1 MTIHGLQKLTLLDF
15 PGKTACTVFTGGCNL
30 RCPFCH
36 NGDLVLHPTSFPV
49 VPEDEVYALLEKRR
63 HTLEGVCIT
72 GGEPMLQKD
81 LPSFCERIKQMGFAV
96 KIDTN
101 GFFPMQLKYIV
112 NSGLADYVAMDVKNT
127 WEKYPETVGIPGLD
141 VFKAKESVSFLKGCG
156 IPHEFRTTVCRPFHE
171 PEDPVAIA
179 SMLGPD
185 QPYFLQSFK
194 ASEAIL
200 GEGVASGFSPSEMK
214 DILVAVRRVH
224 PSAALRGVDV

>member
-1 MTIHGLQKLTLLDF
+1 MTIHGFQKLTLLDF

-36 NGDLVLHPTSFPV
+36 NGDLVLHPASFPI
-49 VPEDEVYALLEKRR
+49 VPEEEVFTLLEKRK

-81 LPSFCERIKQMGFAV
+81 LPFFCEKIKDMGFSV

-112 NSGLADYVAMDVKNT
+112 NSGLVDYVAMDVKNT
-127 WEKYPETVGIPGLD
+127 WEKYPETVGLPKLTTE
-141 VFKAKESVSFLKGCG
+141 KAKESVVFLKTCG
-156 IPHEFRTTVCRPFHE
+156 IPHEFRTTVCRPYHE
-171 PEDPVAIA
+171 TADLVAIA
-179 SMLGPD
+179 TMLGPD
-185 QPYFLQSFK
+185 QPYFLQSFR

-200 GEGVASGFSPSEMK
+200 DGTVCSGYSPSEMK
-214 DILVAVRRVH
+214 AMWEAVRTVH
-224 PSAALRGVDV
+224 PTVTLRGVDI

>member
-1 MTIHGLQKLTLLDF
+1 MTIHGFQKLTLLDF

-36 NGDLVLHPTSFPV
+36 NGDLVLHPAQFPV
-49 VPEDEVYALLEKRR
+49 FSEDEIFALLEKRK

-81 LPSFCERIKQMGFAV
+81 LPFFCEKIKTMGFAV

-127 WEKYPETVGIPGLD
+127 WDKYPETVGLPGLD
-141 VFKAKESVSFLKGCG
+141 VTKAKDSVAFLKTCG
-156 IPHEFRTTVCRPFHE
+156 LPHEFRTTVCRPYHE
-171 PEDPVAIA
+171 TADLVAIA
-179 SMLGPD
+179 AMLGAD
-185 QPYFLQSFK
+185 HPYFLQGFK
-194 ASEAIL
+194 ASDALL
-200 GEGVASGFSPSEMK
+200 GGSACQGFAPSEMK
-214 DILVAVRRVH
+214 AMLEAVRAVH
-224 PSAALRGVDV
+224 PQISLRGVDI

>member
-36 NGDLVLHPTSFPV
+36 NGDLVLHPTQFPV
-49 VPEDEVYALLEKRR
+49 VPEEEIFALLEKRK

-81 LPSFCERIKQMGFAV
+81 LPFFCEKIKNMGFSV

-101 GFFPMQLKYIV
+101 GFFPLQLKYIV
-112 NSGLADYVAMDVKNT
+112 NNGLADYVAMDIKNT
-127 WEKYPETVGIPGLD
+127 WEKYAETVGIPAIST
-141 VFKAKESVSFLKGCG
+141 KNAQESVTFLMNCG

-171 PEDPVAIA
+171 TKDLIAIA
-179 SMLGPD
+179 TMLGPD
-185 QPYFLQSFK
+185 QPYFLQGFK
-194 ASEAIL
+194 ASEALL
-200 GEGVASGFSPSEMK
+200 GGTLCQGYTPSEMK
-214 DILVAVRRVH
+214 NILEAVRTVH
-224 PSAALRGVDV
+224 PQVSLRGVDL

>member
-1 MTIHGLQKLTLLDF
+1 MTIHGFQKLTLLDF

-36 NGDLVLHPTSFPV
+36 NGDLVLHPAQFPV
-49 VPEDEVYALLEKRR
+49 ISEDEVFALLEKRK

-81 LPSFCERIKQMGFAV
+81 LPFFCEKIKAMGFAV

-127 WEKYPETVGIPGLD
+127 WEKYPETVGLPGLD
-141 VFKAKESVSFLKGCG
+141 VTKAQESVAFLKTCG
-156 IPHEFRTTVCRPFHE
+156 IPHEFRTTVCRPYHE
-171 PEDPVAIA
+171 TADLVAIA
-179 SMLGPD
+179 TMLGAD
-185 QPYFLQSFK
+185 QPYFLQGFK
-194 ASEAIL
+194 ASDALL
-200 GEGVASGFSPSEMK
+200 GGSTCQGFSPSEMK
-214 DILVAVRRVH
+214 AMLEAARAVH
-224 PSAALRGVDV
+224 PLVSLRGVDI